1 MTQSRLFVHG
11 FSAMAEAAIFINP
24 ALHNRSVNVDVNEKE
39 PEFEKWW
46 RIGFVGVFASAE
58 SRSAVLY
65 DYSSLDE
72 APIYDVGDAVP
83 CPYEYERLLQ
93 PPTMLPIASKKW

>member
-39 PEFEKWW
+39 RIGAPEFGKIVE
-46 RIGFVGVFASAE
+46 
-58 SRSAVLY
+58 
-65 DYSSLDE
+65 DY
-72 APIYDVGDAVP
+72 YK
-83 CPYEYERLLQ
+83 Q
-93 PPTMLPIASKKW
+93 Q